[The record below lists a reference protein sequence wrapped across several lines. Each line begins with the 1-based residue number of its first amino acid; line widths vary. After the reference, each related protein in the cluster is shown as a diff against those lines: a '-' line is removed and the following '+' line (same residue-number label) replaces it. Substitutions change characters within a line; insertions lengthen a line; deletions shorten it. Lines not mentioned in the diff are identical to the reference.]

1 MFLIH
6 SMTHAT
12 ILIAITVYILLVFSL
27 NRSPLQPFHAAG
39 VFVHEIFTSR
49 KYMLHFCAVMLVL
62 FFNKVELSIEKHMGN
77 QSDFTPSIFKLEG
90 QFVTIFQK
98 LFENT
103 FLTYFLSY
111 YYVVV
116 FTALMIASIFLYSL
130 HKNKKLFYAL
140 CYAIMLNYMIAIPF
154 YLFFP
159 VTEVHA
165 FNPNVRFLMLD
176 AFPTFE
182 SEYRPLSGLDNCF
195 PSLHTS
201 LSVTLAVLARRS
213 GNRFWKIFVPIS
225 AAIVIFSIFYLG
237 IHWLTDMC
245 GGLVL
250 GLFASKLAL
259 RLSEGRQLMGQV
271 NIESQLKLKKRDV
284 R

>member
-6 SMTHAT
+6 SMTQVA
-12 ILIAITVYILLVFSL
+12 ILIAVSVYILLFFSM
-27 NRSPLQPFHAAG
+27 NRNPLQPFHAAG

-49 KYMLHFCAVMLVL
+49 KVLFHFAAVLLVL
-62 FFNKVELSIEKHMGN
+62 FFNKIEQSVERNMDYHA
-77 QSDFTPSIFKLEG
+77 DFTPSVFKLEG
-90 QFVTIFQK
+90 QFVSMFQK
-98 LFENT
+98 LFENS
-103 FLTYFLSY
+103 FLTHVLSY

-116 FTALMIASIFLYSL
+116 FTALMVGSMFLYLL

-140 CYAIMLNYMIAIPF
+140 CYAIILNYMIAIPF

-176 AFPTFE
+176 VFPSFE
-182 SEYRPLSGLDNCF
+182 TEYRPLSGLDNCF

-201 LSVTLAVLARRS
+201 LSVTLAILARRS
-213 GNRFWKIFVPIS
+213 GNLFWKRFVPIS
-225 AAIVIFSIFYLG
+225 AVIIIFSIFYLG
-237 IHWLTDMC
+237 IHWLTDMT

-259 RLSEGRQLMGQV
+259 RLSEGRQLAPV
-271 NIESQLKLKKRDV
+271 SLKERFEWDKRDAQ
-284 R
+284 